1 MIRIPLALL
10 CVGHGVAHM
19 VGFFAA
25 WRPGTIPELS
35 HKTTVLAGRL
45 DLGEA
50 GIKIAGVLW
59 LLMAMCF
66 VGAGVIVWV
75 RGASAVG
82 AILWAATAS
91 AVLCVFEWPDS
102 QIGVVVN
109 LGIVL
114 LSLAALRFGW
124 FGVASAQ

>member
-1 MIRIPLALL
+1 MIRIPLGLL
-10 CVGHGVAHM
+10 CVGHGGAHLL
-19 VGFFAA
+19 GFLAA
-25 WRPGTIPELS
+25 WRPRTFPELV
-35 HKTTVLAGRL
+35 HKTTVLAGRV

-50 GIKIAGVLW
+50 GIRAAGVLW
-59 LLMAMCF
+59 LLMGLVF
-66 VGAGVIVWV
+66 VGAGVLIWR

-109 LGIVL
+109 LAIVL
-114 LSLAALRFGW
+114 IALAALRFGW
-124 FGVASAQ
+124 FGVAAAR